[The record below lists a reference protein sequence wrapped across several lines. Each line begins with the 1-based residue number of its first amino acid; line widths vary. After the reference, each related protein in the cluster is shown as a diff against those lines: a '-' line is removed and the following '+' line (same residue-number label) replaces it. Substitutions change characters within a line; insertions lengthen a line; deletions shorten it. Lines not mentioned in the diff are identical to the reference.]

1 VICLF
6 EQLVLQGVE
15 GGTGACG
22 AVDLMIEMLEVL
34 RHVVDLVFDLE
45 FDFVIE
51 AMAWMNIHQ
60 SDPVA
65 HQQTW
70 AWRAQWLTI
79 FSI

>member
-1 VICLF
+1 MICLF

-15 GGTGACG
+15 GGTGVCG

-34 RHVVDLVFDLE
+34 RHVVDLVFD
-45 FDFVIE
+45 FVIE

-65 HQQTW
+65 HQQ
-70 AWRAQWLTI
+70 A
-79 FSI
+79 